1 MAVIPGDPWTILD
14 DLLSPDTCL
23 QIRAFGYGDDRHYD
37 VTYRDDHGASN
48 YHRAKTLHE
57 ALHYVRIMARS
68 NHNFKQ
74 GEPPPLSERET
85 FINRLLSEEALAFKA
100 VHRLRDSPEL
110 ATEWQARLDLVR
122 KSLAEMGEK
131 TWSPHQEPSS
141 RPREERRRRPR
152 LQPDEAHQP

>member
-23 QIRAFGYGDDRHYD
+23 QIRAFGYGDDWHYD

-68 NHNFKQ
+68 DHNFRQ
-74 GEPPPLSERET
+74 GHVPRTEEEMLIS
-85 FINRLLSEEALAFKA
+85 RLLSEEALAFKA

-110 ATEWQARLDLVR
+110 ATEWQARLDPMR
-122 KSLAEMGEK
+122 KSLAEMGE
-131 TWSPHQEPSS
+131 
-141 RPREERRRRPR
+141 
-152 LQPDEAHQP
+152 